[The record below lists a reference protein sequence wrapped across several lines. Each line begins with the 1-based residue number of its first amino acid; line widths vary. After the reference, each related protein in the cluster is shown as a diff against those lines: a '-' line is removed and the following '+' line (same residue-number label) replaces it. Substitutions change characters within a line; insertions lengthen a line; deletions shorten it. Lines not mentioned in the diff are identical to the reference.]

1 MNQFLLG
8 AIAALCL
15 VAGIFFLRFWRET
28 HDRLFL
34 FFSLAFLIEGINRIA
49 LALSENPRE
58 GDPFFYLVRLGS
70 FLIILYAIWDK
81 NRSGSDST
89 TAPLT
94 SSDLE
99 STSGTG

>member
-15 VAGIFFLRFWRET
+15 VGAVFFHRFWRET
-28 HDRLFL
+28 RDRLFL
-34 FFSLAFLIEGINRIA
+34 FFGLSFAIEGVNRTALAF
-49 LALSENPRE
+49 SDNPRE

-81 NRSGSDST
+81 NRSRAKI
-89 TAPLT
+89 AP
-94 SSDLE
+94 E
-99 STSGTG
+99 

>member
-15 VAGIFFLRFWRET
+15 VAGVFFFRFWRET
-28 HDRLFL
+28 RDRLFL
-34 FFSLAFLIEGINRIA
+34 FFGLAFAIEGVNRTA
-49 LALSENPRE
+49 LALSDNPRE

-81 NRSGSDST
+81 NRTAGDSDASAET
-89 TAPLT
+89 T
-94 SSDLE
+94 
-99 STSGTG
+99 